1 LTVSPLVKDFMVRD
15 PVTCGLESTVRE
27 AISVMES
34 RDISSVVIVDSSTGK
49 PTNILT
55 HRDIISAIYHSMLDS
70 SIGELITLLRK
81 DSLITIGE
89 NEPIIEAVR
98 IFEEKGIEHL
108 PVVDEGGRL
117 VGIITGADV
126 LKGLPKFAFIDP
138 LTGLENRRFLDYLN
152 SRLSM
157 QKTRDLYVL
166 MIDIDD
172 FKKINDTYGHLVGD
186 RVLKSIAD
194 CILKSV
200 RTYDN
205 VIRFGGEEMVVIL
218 HRIGE
223 RSALEIA
230 QRIRKSVEALRFEK
244 YPELRVTVSIGVAP
258 FRGSLT
264 ETIKDADRAMYAAKK
279 KGKNRVVILK

>member
-1 LTVSPLVKDFMVRD
+1 MTVSPLVKDFMVRD